1 MKIKLIIIS
10 LFKQLKFDFE
20 PLYLNIS
27 INASSWGIIAQND
40 SSRRMNYKVYS
51 RGIFYAS
58 DSFSMQWSIGVF
70 YDRDGYR
77 NYGKLNGKT
86 YSWYSESGGAAQFN
100 ETNLTYYWFC
110 LER

>member
-1 MKIKLIIIS
+1 M
-10 LFKQLKFDFE
+10 FDFE

-27 INASSWGIIAQND
+27 IDASSWGNFI
-40 SSRRMNYKVYS
+40 NYGSVSTTYSVYS

-58 DSFSMQWSIGVF
+58 DSFSTNWNMGYF
-70 YDRDGYR
+70 MDGDGKR

-86 YSWYSESGGAAQFN
+86 YYWYSERGGVYQFN
-100 ETNLTYYWFC
+100 ENNSIYYWFC

>member
-1 MKIKLIIIS
+1 M
-10 LFKQLKFDFE
+10 FDFE

-27 INASSWGIIAQND
+27 GDASSWGTSNHND
-40 SSRRMNYKVYS
+40 GVRTTYSVYS

-58 DSFSMQWSIGVF
+58 DSFSTNWNIGLF

-77 NYGKLNGKT
+77 NYGKLNGKI
-86 YSWYSESGGAAQFN
+86 YYWYSERGGVYQFN
-100 ETNLTYYWFC
+100 ENNSIYYWFC

>member
-1 MKIKLIIIS
+1 M
-10 LFKQLKFDFE
+10 FDFE

-27 INASSWGIIAQND
+27 IDASSWGNFI
-40 SSRRMNYKVYS
+40 NYGSVSTTYSVYS

-58 DSFSMQWSIGVF
+58 DSFSTEWNMGHFI
-70 YDRDGYR
+70 DKDGKR

-86 YSWYSESGGAAQFN
+86 YYWYSERGGTYQFN
-100 ETNLTYYWFC
+100 EANLTYYWFC